1 MLGLLESF
9 AAGYFDP
16 AYKDGVALVVLLVVL
31 FVAPQGLL
39 AKAGRVKV

>member
-1 MLGLLESF
+1 
-9 AAGYFDP
+9 
-16 AYKDGVALVVLLVVL
+16 VALVVLLVVL

>member
-9 AAGYFDP
+9 AAGYLDP
-16 AYKDGVALVVLLVVL
+16 VYKDGVALVVLLVVL

-39 AKAGRVKV
+39 VKAARAKV